1 MAEPKRPAGTGK
13 DRPIRRHQGHCGV
26 RDRLSIVTTHERA
39 NQGAE
44 GVGIRRQTRRL
55 RARGGGNSSSDEPA
69 HERRYQYVS
78 TRSPTRPSSAA
89 CVHRVAHMAGT
100 ISTSP
105 SFQGHEPD
113 RLAASMPL
121 TGTNLISGLPMM
133 RTRPT
138 LCYPAL
144 TVAASI
150 VSILTTATLLPAQA
164 PNSSASGGNDAA
176 QLVEQGRKLNDEGK
190 QQAALGLYERAL
202 KGDPG
207 FFDAHLAAAVA
218 LDLEGSYDAAREHLR
233 KALASPQPDSLK
245 VRALRTMAVSYAF
258 TRNAADAA
266 KYEHE
271 VIDPALARQ
280 DFVGAADVDNE
291 LARIYLE
298 SGDIDNAYKTYEAG
312 HTTALR
318 KTALTPAEHDL
329 WDFRWEHAQ
338 ARIGARRGQREA
350 AMQHITAAKAI
361 LDRGTNPDQA
371 RFFPYLTGYVA
382 LYLLDYKAAIADLQK
397 ADQHDPFI
405 LCLMAQAYEK
415 LGDKANATDL
425 YHKILAIN
433 SHNPPNAFA
442 RPIAKEKVGG

>member
-1 MAEPKRPAGTGK
+1 
-13 DRPIRRHQGHCGV
+13 
-26 RDRLSIVTTHERA
+26 
-39 NQGAE
+39 
-44 GVGIRRQTRRL
+44 
-55 RARGGGNSSSDEPA
+55 
-69 HERRYQYVS
+69 
-78 TRSPTRPSSAA
+78 
-89 CVHRVAHMAGT
+89 
-100 ISTSP
+100 
-105 SFQGHEPD
+105 
-113 RLAASMPL
+113 MPL
-121 TGTNLISGLPMM
+121 TDTNLISGLPMM

-144 TVAASI
+144 AIATGMVAA
-150 VSILTTATLLPAQA
+150 ATWLSAQT
-164 PNSSASGGNDAA
+164 PSASAGNDAA

-190 QQAALGLYERAL
+190 QPAALGLYERAL
-202 KGDPG
+202 KADPG
-207 FFDAHLAAAVA
+207 YFDAHLAAAVA

-233 KALASPQPDSLK
+233 RALASPQPDSLK
-245 VRALRTMAVSYAF
+245 VRALRTLAVSYAF
-258 TRNAADAA
+258 TRNAAAAA

-318 KTALTPAEHDL
+318 KTTLTPAERDL
-329 WDFRWEHAQ
+329 WDFRWEHAE
-338 ARIGARRGQREA
+338 ARIAARRGQRDV
-350 AMQHITAAKAI
+350 AMQHVAAAKAI

-382 LYLLDYKAAIADLQK
+382 LYLHDYKAAIADLQK

-405 LCLMAQAYEK
+405 LCLTAEAYET
-415 LGDKANATDL
+415 LGDKSNATEL
-425 YHKILAIN
+425 YRKVLTIN

-442 RPIAKEKVGG
+442 RPLAKDKVSA